1 MARIDLIRIADD
13 VASRSQGLMFVRQMP
28 EMSGML
34 FKFDK
39 PEVLRFWMA
48 NTYIPLDIAFVNKE
62 GVIVKTESLIPLS
75 LKTVSSGSPCLM
87 AIEVPF
93 GSLEK
98 AGGSVG
104 KRVKVDWETK
114 SLEFHD

>member
-1 MARIDLIRIADD
+1 
-13 VASRSQGLMFVRQMP
+13 MP

-39 PEVLRFWMA
+39 PDVLRFWMA

-62 GVIVKTESLIPLS
+62 GVIVKTESLIPMS
-75 LKTVSSGSPCLM
+75 LRTVSSGSPCLM
-87 AIEVPF
+87 AVEVPF
-93 GSLEK
+93 GTLEK
-98 AGGSVG
+98 AGGVVG
-104 KRVKVDWETK
+104 KRVKIDWETK

>member
-13 VASRSQGLMFVRQMP
+13 IASRSQGLMFVRSMP

-39 PEVLRFWMA
+39 PDVLKFWMA
-48 NTYIPLDIAFVNKE
+48 NTYIPLDIAFIDKD
-62 GVIVKTESLIPLS
+62 GVIVKTESLVPHS
-75 LKTVSSGSPCLM
+75 LKTVSSGAPCLM
-87 AIEVPF
+87 AVEVPY
-93 GSLEK
+93 GSLAK

-104 KRVKVDWETK
+104 KRVKIDWETK